1 MFDNS
6 FNPVGAAS
14 KVPVEP
20 ATSKPAALSDNTAPS
35 SNPVPEEKQVESIK
49 TEPTSPLTT
58 EAEKESQDVPVKNE
72 PATSVCAKDESEA
85 KASTGMAACGTKEDT
100 AVKLGGGDV
109 GVVKLGKRSAGDHA
123 TVEQILEEM
132 AKGKKHEGVEAHALN
147 KVAKIEPPEKAPK
160 PKREKRY
167 IHVAILFYIGALLSL
182 IVLFLHHKI
191 L

>member
-1 MFDNS
+1 M
-6 FNPVGAAS
+6 
-14 KVPVEP
+14 PVEP

-35 SNPVPEEKQVESIK
+35 SDPVPEEKQVESIK

-58 EAEKESQDVPVKNE
+58 EAEKEAQDVPVKNE
-72 PATSVCAKDESEA
+72 SAISVCAKDESEA
-85 KASTGMAACGTKEDT
+85 KASTSMAARGTKEDNEDR

-123 TVEQILEEM
+123 RVEQILEEM

-167 IHVAILFYIGALLSL
+167 IHGAILFYTGALLSL
-182 IVLFLHHKI
+182 IVLFLQYKI